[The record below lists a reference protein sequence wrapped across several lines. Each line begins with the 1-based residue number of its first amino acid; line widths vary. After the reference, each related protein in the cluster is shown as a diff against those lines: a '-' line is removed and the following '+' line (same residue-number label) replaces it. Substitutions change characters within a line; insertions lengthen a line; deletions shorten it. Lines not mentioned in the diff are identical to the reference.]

1 VRYLYDLF
9 YFIYMTYFIG
19 RQNIE
24 NGMTKLLE
32 TVKNTK
38 SSSDSSMM
46 LSLSAQELARKAE
59 MDERRRER
67 ELEMEEHRKDR
78 EVFFYFFI
86 SSYNNIS
93 DYGVGVSFDGSCS
106 NGIGSSKGSCSH

>member
-1 VRYLYDLF
+1 M
-9 YFIYMTYFIG
+9 IYIICRQIIG
-19 RQNIE
+19 KGITE
-24 NGMTKLLE
+24 LLE
-32 TVKNTK
+32 TVKNTT

-46 LSLSAQELARKAE
+46 LYLSAEESARKAE

-67 ELEMEEHRKDR
+67 ELEMEERRKDR